1 MPDLLI
7 VAAFDIYKNCLQSSQ
22 TYIMQIE
29 DNILNLGSIR
39 I

>member
-7 VAAFDIYKNCLQSSQ
+7 VATSIYKNCLQSLQ

-29 DNILNLGSIR
+29 GNIFNLGSIR